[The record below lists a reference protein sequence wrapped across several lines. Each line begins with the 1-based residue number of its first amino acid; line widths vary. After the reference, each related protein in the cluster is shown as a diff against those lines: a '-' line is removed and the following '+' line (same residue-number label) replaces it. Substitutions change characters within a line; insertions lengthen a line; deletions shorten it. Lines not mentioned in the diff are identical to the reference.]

1 MSDLTNTEIEGRL
14 NALRDV
20 VLELLREAPGEAA
33 SSIRT
38 ALERMSAVEN
48 HQEDPGTLPSQAFA
62 VESARL
68 HEINVIRAQLA
79 FPRKTAGGDRR
90 TAGRAEDRDTLEEQ
104 LDEGLED
111 SFPASDP
118 VSVTSTAISGGARR
132 PPRR

>member
-79 FPRKTAGGDRR
+79 FPRKTATRWRSSWTKGWR
-90 TAGRAEDRDTLEEQ
+90 TAFRRAIRC
-104 LDEGLED
+104 
-111 SFPASDP
+111 
-118 VSVTSTAISGGARR
+118 R
-132 PPRR
+132 

>member
-118 VSVTSTAISGGARR
+118 VSITTTTISGDARSL
-132 PPRR
+132 PRR

>member
-14 NALRDV
+14 TALRDV
-20 VLELLREAPGEAA
+20 VLELLRQAPDEAA
-33 SSIRT
+33 AEMRT

-48 HQEDPGTLPSQAFA
+48 HQEDPGTLPSRAFA

-68 HEINVIRAQLA
+68 REINLIRGQLA
-79 FPRKTAGGDRR
+79 PQAVATGR
-90 TAGRAEDRDTLEEQ
+90 TKDPDTLEEQ

-118 VSVTSTAISGGARR
+118 VSVTSTSISGGAK
-132 PPRR
+132 PLPRD